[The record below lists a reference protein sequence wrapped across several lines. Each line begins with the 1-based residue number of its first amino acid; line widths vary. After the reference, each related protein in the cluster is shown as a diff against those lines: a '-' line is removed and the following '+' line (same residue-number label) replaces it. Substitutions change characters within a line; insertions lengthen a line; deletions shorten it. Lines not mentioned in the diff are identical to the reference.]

1 MKIIIEQFWQDL
13 GEVEQRVQT
22 HVTDVLKHLRENGQ
36 RHLLDGVTMKQEG
49 VSVMINDISEDF
61 GLDVVEVGEDE
72 LSGAHIYSAGAF
84 DVYELLLLLRYI
96 QDNLETNL
104 NARMEDEG
112 DEGSVEP

>member
-1 MKIIIEQFWQDL
+1 M
-13 GEVEQRVQT
+13 
-22 HVTDVLKHLRENGQ
+22 
-36 RHLLDGVTMKQEG
+36 
-49 VSVMINDISEDF
+49 
-61 GLDVVEVGEDE
+61 
-72 LSGAHIYSAGAF
+72 HIYEVASF